1 VHLACPQSQCFS
13 LFLLFI
19 NSPISF
25 FQEVDPTETWNVED
39 ADLHV
44 SDYFLIWTGG
54 DDQGVCV
61 EGIIQA
67 DSNDDGT
74 TEVVV
79 NYQNKLTWN
88 EIILD
93 DFS

>member
-1 VHLACPQSQCFS
+1 MPQGDVSHSFQ
-13 LFLLFI
+13 LFTI
-19 NSPISF
+19 I
-25 FQEVDPTETWNVED
+25 QEVDPTETLNVED

-44 SDYFLIWTGG
+44 SDYFLIWKG
-54 DDQGVCV
+54 DDQSACV
-61 EGIIQA
+61 EA
-67 DSNDDGT
+67 HNDGT
-74 TEVVV
+74 TEVIM

>member
-1 VHLACPQSQCFS
+1 MHA
-13 LFLLFI
+13 
-19 NSPISF
+19 
-25 FQEVDPTETWNVED
+25 
-39 ADLHV
+39 

-54 DDQGVCV
+54 DDHHHHHQSGVVCV
-61 EGIIQA
+61 DGGIIEA
-67 DSNDDGT
+67 GNGNDDGT
-74 TEVVV
+74 TEVVAI